1 MKKKFNN
8 IIQNIRTNIL
18 NLTFKAKSSHIGS
31 CLSIVE
37 ILVALY
43 SGVLKKKDKFILS
56 KGHAALALYS
66 TLYEKKFISLKTLK
80 SFGSNGTI
88 LMNHVSSKVNG
99 VEFSTGSLGHG
110 LPFGVGKAIKFKTNN
125 QSNKVFV
132 LMSDGEIN
140 EGTTWESLL
149 FASHHKLNNLN
160 IIIDYNKIQSMD
172 FVKKVINV
180 EPLISKFQSFGCNVF
195 NVNGHS
201 VNEIIS
207 FLKKKSPNKPKV
219 LIANTIKG
227 KGVSFMEN
235 NNLWHYKNPNQ
246 FELSRALKEIKNN
259 RSNKK
264 KNKRRLI
271 ITSNCH

>member
-1 MKKKFNN
+1 MNK
-8 IIQNIRTNIL
+8 NIRNIRSNIL

-43 SGVLKKKDKFILS
+43 FGVLKKNDRFILS

-66 TLYEKKFISLKTLK
+66 TLFEKKIISKK
-80 SFGSNGTI
+80 IFNSFGTNKTV
-88 LMNHVSSKVNG
+88 LMNHVSNKVNG

-110 LPFGVGKAIKFKTNN
+110 LPVSVGKALKFK
-125 QSNKVFV
+125 SNKEKNNVYV

-149 FASHHKLNNLN
+149 FANHHKLDNLN

-180 EPLISKFQSFGCNVF
+180 EPLIKKFKSFGCNVY
-195 NVNGHS
+195 NVDGHS
-201 VNEIIS
+201 VSEITN
-207 FLKKKSPNKPKV
+207 FLRKKSLNKPKI
-219 LIANTIKG
+219 LLANTIKG

-235 NNLWHYKNPNQ
+235 NNLWHYKNPNLN
-246 FELSRALKEIKNN
+246 ELTIAIKEIK
-259 RSNKK
+259 SKYA
-264 KNKRRLI
+264 
-271 ITSNCH
+271 

>member
-66 TLYEKKFISLKTLK
+66 TLYEKKIISLKTLK

-201 VNEIIS
+201 VHEIIS

-246 FELSRALKEIKNN
+246 FELSKALKEIK
-259 RSNKK
+259 KK
-264 KNKRRLI
+264 YA
-271 ITSNCH
+271 